1 MVGCVA
7 VTTEASPRGPDGAS
21 SGPAE
26 VRLLSDTPLDDDAG
40 DVLGFDALAD
50 ALAELIDSERTA
62 TPLTL
67 AISAPWGAGKTTM
80 ALMIQRRLARMT
92 AQRNGERPSLIC
104 WFNAWQHADAPHL
117 GAALAAAV
125 AHATDEHRPMWRRML
140 NPLPSTLMSPRARVR
155 RMLAVGLVAL
165 AVAAVVMLVGD
176 TRDLVTGLSGVG
188 QDTAAAVGPLV
199 VAVLAGLFVWR
210 RVFSAAEAAARF
222 IEAPETAAALGSM
235 TAVRAE
241 LGDLIDQARQG
252 GRLVIFIDDLERCPP
267 ERALEVCEVT
277 SQLLAHEGVIAV
289 LVADMATIARS
300 AGERHASSQEQP
312 GADYD
317 AAEAGRRYLEK
328 LIQIQ
333 ITLPPP
339 RPQDLDALLRPPPQE
354 PAPAAVS
361 EPEPSLP
368 VPERRGRIGAAILR
382 LGWKPLGIS
391 VLLFVVVVGVLPEDS
406 DWPVVPFVL
415 VLVSPFIGIAATAMR
430 WVERRRTRRRLNA
443 INDAIDQVSE
453 SASAEELETSV
464 RDKVKETPTLRAED
478 VDALVHQQVRSY
490 LIHES
495 EQLKEVE
502 AYIRLFPPELPRGAK
517 RMLNHARVLTRV
529 AVDRGV
535 LEGGDVTPQHL
546 AKWIVVSER
555 WVDVTTYVKRK
566 PDAIQAL
573 EQSAREGKLGDT
585 FNQMP
590 THDLA
595 DVLCREPPLSNV
607 VERLIRFEPGTP
619 SPTPAAPE
627 QEHVVT
633 PAP

>member
-7 VTTEASPRGPDGAS
+7 VTGETSPPSPAGALPGP
-21 SGPAE
+21 PE

-62 TPLTL
+62 TPLTV

-92 AQRNGERPSLIC
+92 AQRNGERPTLIC

-125 AHATDEHRPMWRRML
+125 ANATGHHRPVWRRVL
-140 NPLPSTLMSPRARVR
+140 NPLPSTLISPRARVR
-155 RMLAVGLVAL
+155 RVLAVALVAL
-165 AVAAVVMLVGD
+165 AVAAVVMLVRD
-176 TRDLVTGLSGVG
+176 TRELVTGLSAVDP
-188 QDTAAAVGPLV
+188 DTAAEVGPLV
-199 VAVLAGLFVWR
+199 VALLAGLFVWR

-222 IEAPETAAALGSM
+222 VEAPETAAALGSM

-252 GRLVIFIDDLERCPP
+252 GRLVIFIDDLERCPS

-277 SQLLAHEGVIAV
+277 SQLLAHEGVVTV

-300 AGERHASSQEQP
+300 AGTRYASSQEVP
-312 GADYD
+312 GADHD

-339 RPQDLDALLRPPPQE
+339 RPQDLDALLQPPLEE

-361 EPEPSLP
+361 EPKPTSP
-368 VPERRGRIGAAILR
+368 PPERHGRLRAIILR
-382 LGWKPLGIS
+382 LGWKPAAIS
-391 VLLFVVVVGVLPEDS
+391 ALLFVVAVMVLPEES
-406 DWPVVPFVL
+406 DWAVLIVLLVFVT
-415 VLVSPFIGIAATAMR
+415 PFIGIAATVMR
-430 WVERRRTRRRLNA
+430 WLERRRTRRRLDA
-443 INDAIDQVSE
+443 IKDAIDDVAE
-453 SASAEELETSV
+453 RASAQELEASV
-464 RDKVKETPTLRAED
+464 REKVGHTRGRRADEVD
-478 VDALVHQQVRSY
+478 VLVHQQVRSY

-546 AKWIVVSER
+546 GKWIVVSER
-555 WVDVTTYVKRK
+555 WVDVATYVKRE
-566 PDAIQAL
+566 PDAMREL
-573 EQSAREGKLGDT
+573 EQDAQAGSLGDSFHNVRT
-585 FNQMP
+585 D
-590 THDLA
+590 DLA
-595 DVLCREPPLSNV
+595 DVLRHEPPLSDV
-607 VERLIRFEPGTP
+607 VERLICFEPGTR
-619 SPTPAAPE
+619 S
-627 QEHVVT
+627 V
-633 PAP
+633 

>member
-1 MVGCVA
+1 MTA
-7 VTTEASPRGPDGAS
+7 TTDASPGGAS
-21 SGPAE
+21 SGPQE

-50 ALAELIDSERTA
+50 ALAELIDSERTS

-92 AQRNGERPSLIC
+92 EQRSGERPSLIC

-125 AHATDEHRPMWRRML
+125 AHATDRHRPMWRTLL
-140 NPLPSTLMSPRARVR
+140 NPLPSTMMSPRARVR

-165 AVAAVVMLVGD
+165 ALAAVVMVVPQ
-176 TRDLVTGLSGVG
+176 TRELVTGLSGVD
-188 QDTAAAVGPLV
+188 QDKAAELGPLFVALV
-199 VAVLAGLFVWR
+199 VGLFVWR

-277 SQLLAHEGVIAV
+277 SQLLAHEGVITV
-289 LVADMATIARS
+289 LVADMASIARS
-300 AGERHASSQEQP
+300 AGERHAASQEQP
-312 GADYD
+312 GDDDYD

-339 RPQDLDALLRPPPQE
+339 RPQDLDSLLRPPPQE
-354 PAPAAVS
+354 NAPAAPS
-361 EPEPSLP
+361 EAKPSP
-368 VPERRGRIGAAILR
+368 QSPERRGRIGTAVLWLGWRALGVSVLVFVVAAI
-382 LGWKPLGIS
+382 
-391 VLLFVVVVGVLPEDS
+391 VLPEEAVS
-406 DWPVVPFVL
+406 EGLAFLLLLPVL
-415 VLVSPFIGIAATAMR
+415 VTPVIGISSSIMR
-430 WVERRRTRRRLNA
+430 WLERRRARRRLNA
-443 INDAIDQVSE
+443 IKEAIDQVSE
-453 SASAEELETSV
+453 GASAEELETSV
-464 RDKVKETPTLRAED
+464 RDKVKETPTLGAKD

-495 EQLKEVE
+495 EHLKEVE

-535 LEGGDVTPQHL
+535 LEGGQVTPKHL
-546 AKWIVVSER
+546 GKWIVVSER
-555 WVDVTTYVKRK
+555 WVDVASYVKRK
-566 PDAIQAL
+566 PETMREL
-573 EQSAREGKLGDT
+573 EQSAREGRLGDA

-595 DVLCREPPLSNV
+595 DVLRREPPLSDV

-619 SPTPAAPE
+619 SPAPE
-627 QEHVVT
+627 ALEHEHAVA
-633 PAP
+633 PAR

>member
-1 MVGCVA
+1 M
-7 VTTEASPRGPDGAS
+7 
-21 SGPAE
+21 
-26 VRLLSDTPLDDDAG
+26 
-40 DVLGFDALAD
+40 
-50 ALAELIDSERTA
+50 
-62 TPLTL
+62 TL
-67 AISAPWGAGKTTM
+67 AT
-80 ALMIQRRLARMT
+80 
-92 AQRNGERPSLIC
+92 
-104 WFNAWQHADAPHL
+104 
-117 GAALAAAV
+117 
-125 AHATDEHRPMWRRML
+125 
-140 NPLPSTLMSPRARVR
+140 
-155 RMLAVGLVAL
+155 
-165 AVAAVVMLVGD
+165 
-176 TRDLVTGLSGVG
+176 LVTGLSGVD
-188 QDTAAAVGPLV
+188 QDTAAEVGPLV
-199 VAVLAGLFVWR
+199 VALLAGLFVWR

-222 IEAPETAAALGSM
+222 VEAPETAAALGSM
-235 TAVRAE
+235 AAVRAE

-252 GRLVIFIDDLERCPP
+252 GRLVIFIDDLERCPS
-267 ERALEVCEVT
+267 ERAIEVCEVT
-277 SQLLAHEGVIAV
+277 SQLLAHEGVVAV

-300 AGERHASSQEQP
+300 AGARYASSQEEP
-312 GADYD
+312 GADHD

-339 RPQDLDALLRPPPQE
+339 RPQDLDALLRPPPEE

-361 EPEPSLP
+361 EPEPTLP
-368 VPERRGRIGAAILR
+368 VPERRGRIGAVILR

-391 VLLFVVVVGVLPEDS
+391 VLLFVVVATGVLPEDS

-464 RDKVKETPTLRAED
+464 RDKVKETPTLRAQD

-573 EQSAREGKLGDT
+573 EQSARKEKLGDT

-627 QEHVVT
+627 QEQGDDAPPH
-633 PAP
+633 PADLA